1 MTPNPH
7 RGSDF
12 ADFLAEEGLMTPI
25 MTPINDLP
33 IQLREYNRW
42 RRGDETIDQPEP
54 MILGKIIDNAADR
67 LEELE
72 RELAAE
78 QAQIEANH
86 KVTRIIEEMLYAE
99 RALADRLAS
108 ALTDSATWSHALPA
122 YEAWKE
128 ARRE

>member
-1 MTPNPH
+1 MKTDTKTLV
-7 RGSDF
+7 S
-12 ADFLAEEGLMTPI
+12 E
-25 MTPINDLP
+25 
-33 IQLREYNRW
+33 LRRYNKW
-42 RRGDETIDQPEP
+42 RRGDEVISQMEP
-54 MILGKIIDNAADR
+54 AVLGKIIDNAADR

-78 QAQIEANH
+78 RAQIEANH

-99 RALADRLAS
+99 RALADRLAF
-108 ALTDSATWSHALPA
+108 ALTDSATWDHALPA

>member
-1 MTPNPH
+1 MKT
-7 RGSDF
+7 DTTK
-12 ADFLAEEGLMTPI
+12 LAAE
-25 MTPINDLP
+25 
-33 IQLREYNRW
+33 LRRYNSW

-78 QAQIEANH
+78 RAQIEANH

-99 RALADRLAS
+99 RVLADRLGNAFLYEWGPS
-108 ALTDSATWSHALPA
+108 ADEALA
-122 YEAWKE
+122 AWKE
-128 ARRE
+128 ARRA

>member
-12 ADFLAEEGLMTPI
+12 NDFLAEQGLMTPT
-25 MTPINDLP
+25 MTPTSDLP
-33 IQLREYNRW
+33 TQLRGFNAW
-42 RRGDETIDQPEP
+42 RRGYQIPKQPNPIDIGK
-54 MILGKIIDNAADR
+54 MIDAAADR

-72 RELAAE
+72 RELA
-78 QAQIEANH
+78 
-86 KVTRIIEEMLYAE
+86 AE

-108 ALTDSATWSHALPA
+108 ALTDSAMWYAPPA
-122 YEAWKE
+122 YQAWKE